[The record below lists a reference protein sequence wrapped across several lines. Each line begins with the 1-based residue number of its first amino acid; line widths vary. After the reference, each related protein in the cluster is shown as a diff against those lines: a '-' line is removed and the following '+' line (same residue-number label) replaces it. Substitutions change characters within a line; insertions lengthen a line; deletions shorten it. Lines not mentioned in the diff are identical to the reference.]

1 MPNGMV
7 MYLYFCTQVGM
18 RGEGGNGDFSGE
30 AGMNLTESSTSAM
43 VSSLYPFTNYTCSV
57 FAITVG
63 EGPGATAIGT
73 TSDGGE
79 GI

>member
-1 MPNGMV
+1 MPNGMA
-7 MYLYFCTQVGM
+7 MYHYFCTQVGM
-18 RGEGGNGDFSGE
+18 RGEGGNGPFSGG
-30 AGMNLTESSTSAM
+30 AGMNMMTSSTSAT

-73 TSDGGE
+73 TSDGGKHV
-79 GI
+79 